1 MGSSS
6 APIGRIPTAKNV
18 GVRGDYATWRESLA
32 TGVAVATL
40 ADIEWIAKNPRGAFK
55 VLAEGAGN
63 VGDSAAQS
71 LPELSIT
78 LETAAF
84 ENSLQTRY
92 GRAAPLGRHLS
103 DVL

>member
-92 GRAAPLGRHLS
+92 GRAAPLGRHLC